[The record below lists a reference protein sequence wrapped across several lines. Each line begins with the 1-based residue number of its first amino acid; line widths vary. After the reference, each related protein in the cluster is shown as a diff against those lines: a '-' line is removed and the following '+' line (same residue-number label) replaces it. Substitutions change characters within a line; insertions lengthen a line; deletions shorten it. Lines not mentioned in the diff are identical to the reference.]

1 MSIRSNSRPAGYDL
15 SPELQ
20 DILRRNGMQGHVIL
34 QGDAYHL
41 AVQGHD
47 SPLLTYAVTPEQL
60 RALTDWGTNSANRK
74 AYNTFTALVEKDFYM
89 PRNFVHARNA
99 NGRVAMG
106 LHGYRIGVGE
116 PTNEA
121 RANVQAR
128 LDFALQ
134 GGGRP
139 IGQYGRMP
147 VRMPLPPGVHRDFW
161 GHHHGFLGWTP
172 RHQDGFHMRRV
183 GGALFMQGAP
193 IVPERPDGRMKPG
206 ELQSGG
212 YGFYYKGQQA
222 VTPQP
227 TKDVLQDLQVSLPE
241 PEVQVRPRPQEPAK
255 PYQDVITSNVYFT
268 NEKWREVLASHGIVV
283 DAEAKTL
290 TILSS
295 ASEHDFQY
303 DLTDEEL
310 KKLTA
315 NSTKEVPV
323 QARLD
328 VINGIIKDDF
338 QDQVTM
344 DALNSKELVAMKLK
358 PEVEQQLNE
367 ALQARQTM
375 VADDG
380 LMFTPELQ
388 LHEDKSVGRVDGNAL
403 YELNENKGWFREGK
417 HGREVT
423 VDDIRVEPVRNEQ
436 GEPVKDE
443 KGDMKY
449 RMTAV
454 INGEPISHEITQ
466 RQYDKFMAI
475 DDYHRM
481 KLFSHIFH
489 EVDMKTLPGHG
500 VNIGAA
506 ILAGLAVTGEM
517 AHGVGHVVHE
527 INGIGHHPAPE
538 LAMPSSVATQ
548 ASSSKLGCP
557 SLLPQFYEE
566 RHGGPRGHVYFKPGV
581 DSPQEIAA
589 RAFDA
594 GVNAA
599 EHGVGLGR

>member
-1 MSIRSNSRPAGYDL
+1 MSIRSYSRPGGYDL

-41 AVQGHD
+41 TVQGHD

-60 RALTDWGTNSANRK
+60 RALTEWGTNSVNRK
-74 AYNTFTALVEKDFYM
+74 AYNTFAALVEKDFYL

-116 PTNEA
+116 Y
-121 RANVQAR
+121 R
-128 LDFALQ
+128 
-134 GGGRP
+134 
-139 IGQYGRMP
+139 
-147 VRMPLPPGVHRDFW
+147 RMPLPPGVHRGFW

-172 RHQDGFHMRRV
+172 RHQDGFHMRRL

-193 IVPERPDGRMKPG
+193 VVPERPDGRIKPG
-206 ELQSGG
+206 ELQNGG
-212 YGFYYKGQQA
+212 YGFYYKGAQA

-227 TKDVLQDLQVSLPE
+227 AKDVLQDLQVTLPE
-241 PEVQVRPRPQEPAK
+241 PEVQVRPRPQEPTK
-255 PYQDVITSNVYFT
+255 PYKEVITSDVYFT
-268 NEKWREVLASHGIVV
+268 NEKWQDVLASHGIVI
-283 DAEAKTL
+283 DAAAKTM
-290 TILSS
+290 TIQS
-295 ASEHDFQY
+295 ASTEHDFQY
-303 DLTDEEL
+303 DLTEDEV

-315 NSTKEVPV
+315 NAVKDVSV

-328 VINGIIKDDF
+328 LINNVIRDDF
-338 QDQVTM
+338 QDKVTM
-344 DALNSKELVAMKLK
+344 DMLNSKELIGIRLK
-358 PEVEQQLNE
+358 PEVEQQLNA
-367 ALQARQTM
+367 ALQQSQTM
-375 VADDG
+375 VVDQE
-380 LMFTPELQ
+380 LLVTPKQ
-388 LHEDKSVGRVDGNAL
+388 QPQDKTVGRVDGNTL
-403 YELNENKGWFREGK
+403 YDLNENKGWFREGK

-423 VDDIRVEPVRNEQ
+423 VDDICVEPVRDGR
-436 GEPVKDE
+436 GEPMNDE
-443 KGDMKY
+443 KGEMKY

-454 INGEPISHEITQ
+454 INGEAISHEITQ
-466 RQYDKFMAI
+466 KQYDKFMAI

-481 KLFSHIFH
+481 KLFSHIFP

-506 ILAGLAVTGEM
+506 ILAGLAVTTEM
-517 AHGVGHVVHE
+517 MHGMGHLVHE
-527 INGIGHHPAPE
+527 VQGIGHHPVPE
-538 LAMPSSVATQ
+538 
-548 ASSSKLGCP
+548 
-557 SLLPQFYEE
+557 FYEE

-581 DSPQEIAA
+581 DSPQDIAA

-599 EHGVGLGR
+599 NHGVGISRHS

>member
-1 MSIRSNSRPAGYDL
+1 
-15 SPELQ
+15 
-20 DILRRNGMQGHVIL
+20 
-34 QGDAYHL
+34 
-41 AVQGHD
+41 
-47 SPLLTYAVTPEQL
+47 
-60 RALTDWGTNSANRK
+60 
-74 AYNTFTALVEKDFYM
+74 
-89 PRNFVHARNA
+89 
-99 NGRVAMG
+99 
-106 LHGYRIGVGE
+106 
-116 PTNEA
+116 
-121 RANVQAR
+121 
-128 LDFALQ
+128 
-134 GGGRP
+134 
-139 IGQYGRMP
+139 
-147 VRMPLPPGVHRDFW
+147 
-161 GHHHGFLGWTP
+161 
-172 RHQDGFHMRRV
+172 MRRV

-255 PYQDVITSNVYFT
+255 PYQEVITSNVYFT
-268 NEKWREVLASHGIVV
+268 NEKWQELLASHGIVV

-290 TILSS
+290 TIHSS

-303 DLTDEEL
+303 DLTDEKL

-315 NSTKEVPV
+315 NSIKGVPV

-328 VINGIIKDDF
+328 VINSIIKDDF

-367 ALQARQTM
+367 ALQTRQTM
-375 VADDG
+375 AADEG
-380 LMFTPELQ
+380 LMVTPDLQ
-388 LHEDKSVGRVDGNAL
+388 QSEDKSVGRVDGNAL
-403 YELNENKGWFREGK
+403 YDLNENKGWFREGK

-443 KGDMKY
+443 KGDVKY
-449 RMTAV
+449 RMTTV

-466 RQYDKFMAI
+466 KQYDQFMAI

-506 ILAGLAVTGEM
+506 ILAGLAVTTEM
-517 AHGVGHVVHE
+517 VHGMGHLVHE
-527 INGIGHHPAPE
+527 VQGIGHHPVPE
-538 LAMPSSVATQ
+538 
-548 ASSSKLGCP
+548 
-557 SLLPQFYEE
+557 FYKE

-581 DSPQEIAA
+581 DSPQDIAA

-594 GVNAA
+594 GMNAA
-599 EHGVGLGR
+599 NHGVGISRHS